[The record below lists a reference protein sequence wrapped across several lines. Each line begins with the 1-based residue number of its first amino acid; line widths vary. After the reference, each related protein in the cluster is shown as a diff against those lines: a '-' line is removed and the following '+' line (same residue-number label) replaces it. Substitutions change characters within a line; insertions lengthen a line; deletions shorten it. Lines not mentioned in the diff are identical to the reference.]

1 MIPAA
6 LGAALRAARNRLVP
20 ALDLEPSV
28 AALEAQV
35 LLGHVLNRS
44 RSYLLAHAEVTL
56 SDSDQAQYEALLTRR
71 EHGEP
76 IAYIL
81 GEREFFG
88 LTFRVTPDVLIPRP
102 DTELLVT
109 LALALSPE
117 EATWAVLDLGTGSGA
132 IAIAIATQR
141 PKARVIA
148 IDQSGEAL
156 LVARDNALRLGATNL
171 GFLQGDWFAPLAKGA
186 RFDVIV
192 GNPPYIAE
200 HDAHLSQGDLRFEP
214 KAALT
219 SGREGL
225 DAIRAIVYKAA
236 HHITS
241 SGCLLLEHGF
251 EQGAACRKIFTE
263 HGFQKISTHRDLAG
277 QERVTTGRPTEV
289 SENFTELRDN
299 LP

>member
-6 LGAALRAARNRLVP
+6 LGAALRAARNRLVQ

-44 RSYLLAHAEVTL
+44 RAYLLAHAEVTL
-56 SDSDQAQYEALLTRR
+56 SDSDQDQYEAILTRR

-88 LTFRVTPDVLIPRP
+88 LTFRVTPEVLIPRS

-109 LALALSPE
+109 LALALIPE
-117 EATWAVLDLGTGSGA
+117 AAAWEVLDLGTGSGA

-141 PKARVIA
+141 PKAHIIA
-148 IDQSGEAL
+148 IDQSAEAL
-156 LVARDNALRLGATNL
+156 LVAQDNALRLGATNL
-171 GFLQGDWFAPLAKGA
+171 GFLQGDWFAPLATGA

-200 HDAHLSQGDLRFEP
+200 QDTHLSQGDLRFEP
-214 KAALT
+214 KAALA
-219 SGREGL
+219 SGRDGL
-225 DAIRAIVYKAA
+225 NSIRDIVSEAA
-236 HHITS
+236 QHLKK

-251 EQGAACRKIFTE
+251 EQGLVCRKLFNE
-263 HGFQKISTHRDLAG
+263 HGFLKISTHRDLAG
-277 QERVTTGRPTEV
+277 QERVTIGRPAEV
-289 SENFTELRDN
+289 SGNFTAL
-299 LP
+299 